1 MAKLSVIIVN
11 YNVKYFLDQA
21 LRSVLR
27 ASEGLDIET
36 IVVDNN
42 SSDGS
47 VEMVEERFPEVKLIA
62 NKENT
67 GFSKANN
74 QGIEISTGEY
84 VLLLNPDTVV
94 EEDCFS
100 RCLQFMEDHPDC
112 GGLGVK
118 MVDGKGQFLPE
129 SKRSLPTPAVSF
141 FKIFG
146 LASLFPKSK
155 MFGRYHLGYL
165 SEMETHVVDVLP
177 GAFMMMPRKV
187 LDQIG
192 YLDEDF
198 FMYGEDVDLS
208 YRIQLG
214 GYKNYYFPEVK
225 IIHYKGESTKKG
237 SLNYVRIFYQAMSI
251 FAAKHFSKSS
261 ARFYSFVISI
271 AIYLR
276 ALMALVSR
284 AISVVT
290 LPLFDVVVLYAGM
303 WVIKDVWTT
312 MVVSA
317 ADYYPAVYMNI
328 VVPAY
333 ILVWVVALY
342 FSGGY
347 DKPIR
352 AYRTVR
358 GVLFGTL
365 IIATIYAF
373 LPNNWRYSRGMI
385 LVGSVWATFTLV
397 LIRYMVG
404 YLSGKKPLLKEND
417 TTRIIIVGGDSEA
430 KRALSLIS
438 QAGVESRYVGF
449 VSPYAKDKLSEHY
462 LADLDS
468 LYDVRHIY
476 SIKEVIFCSA
486 DVPVKTIINF
496 MTVIG
501 PELNYKIL
509 PEGSDSIIGSNSKN
523 TAGDLYAIDIN
534 LAISTTMNRRNK
546 RLLDI
551 VVCLVTLVTYPIG
564 AFFYKDPMQYIKNW
578 WLVLFGRKSWVG
590 YAPTENGHRGHYWLP
605 PLRPGVLDPVDMLK
619 KKNVDDRTKGRL
631 NLLYAKDYKVFKDL
645 RIVIKNFRC
654 LGSC

>member
-1 MAKLSVIIVN
+1 MARLSVIIVN
-11 YNVKYFLDQA
+11 YNVKYFLEQA

-27 ASEGLDIET
+27 ASDGLDVET

-47 VEMVEERFPEVKLIA
+47 VEMVAEKFPAVKLIA
-62 NKENT
+62 NNENT

-94 EEDCFS
+94 GEDCFAK
-100 RCLQFMEDHPDC
+100 CLQFMDEHADC

-129 SKRSLPTPAVSF
+129 SKRALPTPAVSF

-146 LASLFPKSK
+146 LSSVFPKSK
-155 MFGRYHLGYL
+155 IFGRYHLGYL
-165 SEMETHVVDVLP
+165 SDTDTHVVDVLP
-177 GAFMMMPRKV
+177 GAFMMMPRKL

-192 YLDEDF
+192 FLDEDF

-208 YRIQLG
+208 YRIQKAG
-214 GYKNYYFPEVK
+214 FKNYYYPEVK

-261 ARFYSFVISI
+261 AQFYGLVISI

-276 ALMALVSR
+276 AFMALVSR
-284 AISVVT
+284 LFGAIS
-290 LPLFDVVVLYAGM
+290 LPILDVALLYGGM
-303 WVIKDVWTT
+303 WAIKDLWTT
-312 MVVSA
+312 SVKNT
-317 ADYYPAVYMNI
+317 ADYYPLVYMQY

-333 ILVWVVALY
+333 ILVWLVALY

-365 IIATIYAF
+365 IIATVYAF

-385 LVGSVWATFTLV
+385 LLGAVWATVILTI
-397 LIRYMVG
+397 IRYLLG
-404 YLSGKKPLLKEND
+404 YISGSNVLFKEND
-417 TTRIIIVGGDSEA
+417 TTRIVIVGGEDES

-449 VSPYAKDKLSEHY
+449 VSPYAKDKLNEHY
-462 LADLDS
+462 LADLDH
-468 LYDVRHIY
+468 LYDVRLTY
-476 SIKEVIFCSA
+476 QVKEVIFCSA

-509 PEGSDSIIGSNSKN
+509 PEGSESIIGSNSKN

-534 LAISTTMNRRNK
+534 LAISTAMNRRNK

-551 VVCLVTLVTYPIG
+551 LVCIVTLVTYPIG

-590 YAPTENGHRGHYWLP
+590 YASTENEGKGYYWLP
-605 PLRPGVLDPVDMLK
+605 PIKPGVLSPVDMIK
-619 KKNVDDRTKGRL
+619 TTQVDDRTKGRL
-631 NLLYAKDYKVFKDL
+631 NLFYAKDYKVYKDL
-645 RIVIKNFRC
+645 RIVVKNFRC

>member
-1 MAKLSVIIVN
+1 MTRLSVIIVN
-11 YNVKYFLDQA
+11 YNVKYFLEQA
-21 LRSVLR
+21 LRSVLG
-27 ASEGLDIET
+27 ASEGLDVET

-42 SSDGS
+42 SADGS
-47 VEMVEERFPEVKLIA
+47 VEMVAEKFPEVKLIA

-94 EEDCFS
+94 EEDCFTK
-100 RCLQFMEDHPDC
+100 CLDFMEQHPDC

-129 SKRSLPTPAVSF
+129 SKRALPTPAVSF

-146 LASLFPKSK
+146 LSSVFPKSK

-165 SEMETHVVDVLP
+165 SDTETHVVDVLP
-177 GAFMMMPRKV
+177 GAFMMMPRKL

-208 YRIQLG
+208 YRIQKAG
-214 GYKNYYFPEVK
+214 FKNYYYPEVK

-261 ARFYSFVISI
+261 AQFYGLVISI

-276 ALMALVSR
+276 AFMALVSR
-284 AISVVT
+284 LFGAIS
-290 LPLFDVVVLYAGM
+290 LPVLDVALLYGGM
-303 WVIKDVWTT
+303 WAIKDLWTT
-312 MVVSA
+312 TVKDTI
-317 ADYYPAVYMNI
+317 DYYPEVYMQL

-333 ILVWVVALY
+333 ILVWLVALY
-342 FSGGY
+342 FNGGY

-358 GVLFGTL
+358 GVLLGTL
-365 IIATIYAF
+365 IIATVYAF

-385 LVGSVWATFTLV
+385 LLGAVWATTILTI
-397 LIRYMVG
+397 IRYLLG
-404 YLSGKKPLLKEND
+404 YISGSNVLFKEND
-417 TTRIIIVGGDSEA
+417 TTRIVIVGGEDES

-449 VSPYAKDKLSEHY
+449 VSPYPKDKLNEHY
-462 LADLDS
+462 LADLDA
-468 LYDVRHIY
+468 LYDVRLTY
-476 SIKEVIFCSA
+476 QVKEVIFCSA
-486 DVPVKTIINF
+486 DVPVKSIINF

-501 PELNYKIL
+501 SELNYKIL

-534 LAISTTMNRRNK
+534 LAISTSMNKRNK

-551 VVCLVTLVTYPIG
+551 LVCLVTLLTYPIG

-590 YAPTENGHRGHYWLP
+590 YAPTENDSKGQYWLP
-605 PLRPGVLDPVDMLK
+605 PLRPGVLSSVDLLK
-619 KKNVDDRTKGRL
+619 NTKVDDRTKGRL

-645 RIVIKNFRC
+645 RIVVKNFRC

>member
-11 YNVKYFLDQA
+11 YNVKYFLEQA

-27 ASEGLDIET
+27 ASEGLDVET

-47 VEMVEERFPEVKLIA
+47 VEMLTGRFPEVKLIA

-94 EEDCFS
+94 EEDCFEL
-100 RCLQFMEDHPDC
+100 CLKFMQEHEDC

-129 SKRSLPTPAVSF
+129 SKRALPTPAVSF

-146 LASLFPKSK
+146 LSSVFPKSK

-165 SEMETHVVDVLP
+165 SDTDTHVVDVLP
-177 GAFMMMPRKV
+177 GAFMMMPRKL

-208 YRIQLG
+208 YRIQKA
-214 GYKNYYFPEVK
+214 GYKNYYYPEVK

-261 ARFYSFVISI
+261 AQFYGIVISI

-276 ALMALVSR
+276 AFMALVSR
-284 AISVVT
+284 LFGAIS
-290 LPLFDVVVLYAGM
+290 LPVLDVALLYGGM
-303 WVIKDVWTT
+303 WAIKDLWTNT
-312 MVVSA
+312 VKST
-317 ADYYPAVYMNI
+317 ADYYPEVYMQY

-333 ILVWVVALY
+333 IMVWLVSLY

-352 AYRTVR
+352 AFRTVR
-358 GVLFGTL
+358 GVLLGTL

-385 LVGSVWATFTLV
+385 LLGAVWATGILTFV
-397 LIRYMVG
+397 RYLLA
-404 YLSGKKPLLKEND
+404 YLSGSNVLFREND
-417 TTRIIIVGGDSEA
+417 TTRIVIVGGEDES

-449 VSPYAKDKLSEHY
+449 VSPYPKDKLNEHY

-468 LYDVRHIY
+468 LYDVRLTY
-476 SIKEVIFCSA
+476 QVKEVIFCSA

-534 LAISTTMNRRNK
+534 LAISTSMNQRNK

-551 VVCLVTLVTYPIG
+551 MVCVFTLLTYPIG

-590 YAPTENGHRGHYWLP
+590 YAVTNNDRKGQYWLP
-605 PLRPGVLDPVDMLK
+605 PLRPGVLSPVDMLK
-619 KKNVDDRTKGRL
+619 NTKVDDRTKGRL
-631 NLLYAKDYKVFKDL
+631 NLLYAKDYKVYKDL
-645 RIVIKNFRC
+645 RIVLKNFRC